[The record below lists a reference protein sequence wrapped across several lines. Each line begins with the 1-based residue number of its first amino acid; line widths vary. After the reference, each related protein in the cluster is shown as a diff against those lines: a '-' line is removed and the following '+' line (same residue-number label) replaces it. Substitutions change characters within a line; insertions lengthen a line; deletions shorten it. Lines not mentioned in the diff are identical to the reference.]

1 MTSFKEQ
8 IQGLIDMVKQSFE
21 AVPAPAPAAPPAT
34 PPASPVTMNKY
45 MLADGTEIEV
55 EELEVGKPVMVGGSP
70 APEGKHT
77 LQDGTVISVDAA
89 GIITEVVAAP
99 AAPAM
104 PTGMSK
110 EEVEAIATQSFS
122 KQSQAF
128 AGKDELKELKD
139 KLEASEKRN
148 KQLFELVEKI
158 AEASIQTPSAATPA
172 AFNKQGFDASTI
184 VSQIKTLK

>member
-1 MTSFKEQ
+1 MTVKEQ
-8 IQGLIDMVKQSFE
+8 IQALVSVIKQSFE
-21 AVPAPAPAAPPAT
+21 AVPAPAPAPVPAPT
-34 PPASPVTMNKY
+34 SVTMNKY

-89 GIITEVVAAP
+89 GIITEVVAP

-128 AGKDELKELKD
+128 AGKDELKAISD
-139 KLEASEKRN
+139 KLEVSEKRN
-148 KQLFELVEKI
+148 KQLFELVEKL
-158 AEASIQTPSAATPA
+158 AEASITTPAAATPA

-184 VSQIKTLK
+184 VSQLKSMK

>member
-1 MTSFKEQ
+1 MNVKEQ
-8 IQGLIDMVKQSFE
+8 IQGLITVIKQSFE
-21 AVPAPAPAAPPAT
+21 AVPPVPPVPPTPPAT
-34 PPASPVTMNKY
+34 VTMNKY

-89 GIITEVVAAP
+89 GLITEVVAAP
-99 AAPAM
+99 AAPVA
-104 PTGMSK
+104 PQGMSK
-110 EEVEAIATQSFS
+110 EEVEAIANQSFS

-128 AGKDELKELKD
+128 AGKDELEELKK
-139 KLEASEKRN
+139 KLEASEKRS

-158 AEASIQTPSAATPA
+158 ADASIQAPAAATPA
-172 AFNKQGFDASTI
+172 SFSGQETNASNI
-184 VSQIKTLK
+184 VSQLKKIK

>member
-1 MTSFKEQ
+1 MTLKEQ
-8 IQGLIDMVKQSFE
+8 IQGLVNVIKQSFE
-21 AVPAPAPAAPPAT
+21 AVPPVPPAPPVPPT
-34 PPASPVTMNKY
+34 PSPVTMNKY

-89 GIITEVVAAP
+89 GLITEVVAAP
-99 AAPAM
+99 APAV

-184 VSQIKTLK
+184 VSQIKTMK

>member
-1 MTSFKEQ
+1 MTVKEQ
-8 IQGLIDMVKQSFE
+8 IQSLIGMVRQSFE
-21 AVPAPAPAAPPAT
+21 AVTPPVPPAPVPAA
-34 PPASPVTMNKY
+34 SVTMNKY

-89 GIITEVVAAP
+89 GLITEVVAAP
-99 AAPAM
+99 APVV

-128 AGKDELKELKD
+128 AGKDELKAISE

-148 KQLFELVEKI
+148 KQLFELVEKL
-158 AEASIQTPSAATPA
+158 AEASTTTPAAATPA
-172 AFNKQGFDASTI
+172 AFNSQKFEASNI
-184 VSQIKTLK
+184 VSQLKNLK